1 MRYLDLDGSVVD
13 PAVDSGCSRFVS
25 RLGKLSAH
33 STVAIGMETEHSRGR
48 VRVEPSHKRVRAY
61 LGKELV
67 ADTTHPL
74 LVWEVPYYPA
84 YYIPSSDIR
93 AELVPT
99 AEIDHSPS
107 RGDADVYDVK
117 VARAT
122 APGAAR
128 RYPTSPI
135 EEIRD
140 AVHIEWNA
148 MDEWMEEDEPVYVHP
163 RDPYTRVDI
172 LASSRHVQVVVEGE
186 TIADSHQPRI
196 LFETGLP
203 PRYYLPLPDV
213 RLDLLTPSQTETHCP
228 YKGTATYWH
237 LDVNGHHYD
246 DFVWIYRAPLPES
259 QKIAGLAA
267 FYNEKIDLYV
277 DGVLQ
282 ERARTKFS

>member
-1 MRYLDLDGSVVD
+1 
-13 PAVDSGCSRFVS
+13 
-25 RLGKLSAH
+25 
-33 STVAIGMETEHSRGR
+33 
-48 VRVEPSHKRVRAY
+48 VERSDKRVRAY
-61 LGKELV
+61 LGQEVV

-93 AELVPT
+93 AELVQTPV
-99 AEIDHSPS
+99 IDHSPS

-128 RYPTSPI
+128 RYRNSPI

-140 AVHIEWNA
+140 AVHLEWNA
-148 MDEWMEEDEPVYVHP
+148 MDEWLEEDELVYVHP

-172 LASSRHVQVVVEGE
+172 LASSRHVRVVVDGE

-213 RLDLLTPSQTETHCP
+213 RMDLLTPSQTETHCP

-237 LDVNGHHYD
+237 LDVNGHHYE